1 MSEYKTKQ
9 EVIEALESFYANPG
23 ISKEKMKT
31 LLGDISDHLVSLGE
45 RLENENPARD
55 GDDGETDKKDPE
67 KEAKTPAKKAAA
79 K

>member
-45 RLENENPARD
+45 RLENENPPREGAAD
-55 GDDGETDKKDPE
+55 ETDKKKSE
-67 KEAKTPAKKAAA
+67 TPAKKTAT

>member
-1 MSEYKTKQ
+1 MSEHKTKQ
-9 EVIEALESFYANPG
+9 EVVEALESFFANKA
-23 ISKEKMKT
+23 ITKEKMKT
-31 LLGDISDHLVSLGE
+31 LLDDISDHLVSLGE

-55 GDDGETDKKDPE
+55 GDDGETDKKEPE